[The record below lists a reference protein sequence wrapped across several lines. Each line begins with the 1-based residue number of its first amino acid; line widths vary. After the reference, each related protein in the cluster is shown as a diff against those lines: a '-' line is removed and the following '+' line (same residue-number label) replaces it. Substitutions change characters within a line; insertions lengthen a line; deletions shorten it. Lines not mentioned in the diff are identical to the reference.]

1 MKQIKTSVL
10 TLLFLIIAG
19 CTNDSDSDL
28 LNTPDNELVTYTET
42 IKSIMDQKCNNC
54 HGATLTNGAPMSL
67 HTYETVKDAVLN
79 RGLIDRITRIE
90 GQSGFMP
97 LGGAKLPQNQ
107 IDQIIQWQD
116 EDFPL

>member
-1 MKQIKTSVL
+1 MKRIKKLGLSVVLL
-10 TLLFLIIAG
+10 TILS

-28 LNTPDNELVTYTET
+28 LENTESETVTYTEVV
-42 IKSIMDQKCNNC
+42 KLIMDQKCVSC
-54 HGATLTNGAPMSL
+54 HGATPINGAPMSL

-97 LGGAKLPQNQ
+97 LGGSKLPQTQ
-107 IDQIIQWQD
+107 IDEIIQWQN
-116 EDFPL
+116 EDLPL

>member
-1 MKQIKTSVL
+1 MKQIKSTVFSIL
-10 TLLFLIIAG
+10 TLTIIG

-28 LNTPDNELVTYTET
+28 LKAPNNEIVTYTET
-42 IKSIMDQKCNNC
+42 IKLIIDQKCNSC
-54 HGATLTNGAPMSL
+54 HGAAPSNGAPMSL
-67 HTYETVKDAVLN
+67 HTYETVKEAVLN
-79 RGLIDRITRIE
+79 RGLLDRINRIE

-97 LGGAKLPQNQ
+97 LGGVKLPQTQ

>member
-10 TLLFLIIAG
+10 TLLFLILAG

-28 LNTPDNELVTYTET
+28 LNTPNNELVTYTEI

-54 HGATLTNGAPMSL
+54 HGAIPSNGAPMSL

-79 RGLIDRITRIE
+79 RGLIDRITRVE

-97 LGGAKLPQNQ
+97 LGGSKLPQTQ
-107 IDQIIQWQD
+107 IDEIIQWQN

>member
-1 MKQIKTSVL
+1 MKGFKKLGLSISL
-10 TLLFLIIAG
+10 LIIIS

-28 LNTPDNELVTYTET
+28 LEKIESETVTYNEVIKT
-42 IKSIMDQKCNNC
+42 IMNQKCISC
-54 HGATLTNGAPMSL
+54 HGAITTNGAPMSL

-97 LGGAKLPQNQ
+97 LGGTKLPQNQ
-107 IDQIIQWQD
+107 IDEIIQWQN
-116 EDFPL
+116 EEFPL

>member
-28 LNTPDNELVTYTET
+28 LNIPDNELVTYTET

-54 HGATLTNGAPMSL
+54 HGAAPSNGAPMSL

-79 RGLIDRITRIE
+79 RGLIDRISRIE

-97 LGGAKLPQNQ
+97 LGGAKLPQTQINQ
-107 IDQIIQWQD
+107 IIEWQN